1 MPQVSLIQ
9 NLRCMVHRKGFRKL
23 IRDSRNTPVNQN
35 DDDDFVMR
43 DMYDGTIWHKLKT
56 RITRE
61 VGNYGTVRDMPI
73 ADGVEQN
80 LTDNRFGLHLVINID
95 WYAQPC
101 YPVPCISF

>member
-9 NLRCMVHRKGFRKL
+9 NLRRMIHCKGFRKL
-23 IRDSRNTPVNQN
+23 IHDSPNTLVNQN
-35 DDDDFVMR
+35 NDNDFVMW

-61 VGNYGTVRDMPI
+61 VGNYRTVCDMLI
-73 ADGVEQN
+73 ADGMEQN

-101 YPVPCISF
+101 YRVPCISF